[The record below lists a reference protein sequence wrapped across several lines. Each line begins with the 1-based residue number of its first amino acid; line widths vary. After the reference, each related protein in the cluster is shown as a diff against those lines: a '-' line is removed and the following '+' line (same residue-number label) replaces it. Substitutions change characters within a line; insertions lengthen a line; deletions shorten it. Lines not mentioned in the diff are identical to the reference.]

1 MKTYEVIIHYAGTVN
16 IQVEADNEEQAHEE
30 AQQAFDDVS
39 DAELI
44 ANLADIHICD
54 CYEV

>member
-1 MKTYEVIIHYAGTVN
+1 MKTYEVIIHYAGAVS
-16 IQVEADNEEQAHEE
+16 IQVEAEDEEQAKENAE
-30 AQQAFDDVS
+30 QAFDDVS

-44 ANLADIHICD
+44 ADISDIHICD